1 MNPLLDQLQ
10 PYPFARLREAMHGVN
25 PPEGVTPVSLH
36 IGEPKHPTPEV
47 ITNALTASLHE
58 LEKYPLTAG
67 LPELRQ
73 ACADWLQRRYDG
85 LTVNP
90 DTEVL
95 PVLGSREALF
105 SFVQAVLNPVSDDL
119 KPVVLSPNPF
129 YQIYEG
135 AAILGGGEI
144 RFANC
149 PAPSFKPDWKS
160 IAEDVWQR
168 TKVMFVCSPNNPTG
182 PALTFEE
189 IAGFVADVPDDVMI
203 IVDEA
208 YIDFVTDPAVGD
220 ALTLLG
226 RHPNLVV
233 SRTFSKAHALA
244 GMRVGYLVGES
255 GIISAIRSVATP
267 FGVCLP
273 AQAAAL
279 AALEPAALAETARRA
294 GLVAAERDRV
304 VAGLRGQGWAV
315 PETQGNF
322 FWLGVGPAT
331 TALAE
336 HFRSAGILVRPFA
349 GEGVRVS
356 IGTTS
361 DNERVLAAAAAWRAA
376 H

>member
-10 PYPFARLREAMHGVN
+10 PYPFARLREAMQGVN
-25 PPEGVTPVSLH
+25 PPEGITPVPLH

-90 DTEVL
+90 DTEIL

-105 SFVQAVLNPVSDDL
+105 SFVQTVLNPVSDDL

-160 IAEDVWQR
+160 ITEDVWQR
-168 TKVMFVCSPNNPTG
+168 TKVMFVCSPNNPSG
-182 PALTFEE
+182 SVLQLA
-189 IAGFVADVPDDVMI
+189 
-203 IVDEA
+203 
-208 YIDFVTDPAVGD
+208 
-220 ALTLLG
+220 
-226 RHPNLVV
+226 RNL
-233 SRTFSKAHALA
+233 
-244 GMRVGYLVGES
+244 
-255 GIISAIRSVATP
+255 
-267 FGVCLP
+267 
-273 AQAAAL
+273 
-279 AALEPAALAETARRA
+279 
-294 GLVAAERDRV
+294 
-304 VAGLRGQGWAV
+304 
-315 PETQGNF
+315 
-322 FWLGVGPAT
+322 
-331 TALAE
+331 
-336 HFRSAGILVRPFA
+336 
-349 GEGVRVS
+349 
-356 IGTTS
+356 
-361 DNERVLAAAAAWRAA
+361 
-376 H
+376 